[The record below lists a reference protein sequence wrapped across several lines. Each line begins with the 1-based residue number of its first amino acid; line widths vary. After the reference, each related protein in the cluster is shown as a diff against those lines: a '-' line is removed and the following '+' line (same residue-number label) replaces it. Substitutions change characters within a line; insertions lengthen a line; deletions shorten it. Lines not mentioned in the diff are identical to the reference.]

1 MWRDLVKQQ
10 YRRAEAYTLWGE
22 SFKAF
27 ASGAMSPQEFES
39 NVTLNV
45 VPVLQEVGAAIRSL
59 AALEPDASV
68 QRWVEAVQVQ
78 EKVRYE
84 ATVLAMYTTIRH
96 MGDVSMHSNECPS
109 FSERSF
115 GCFTLQR
122 PIGNRSP
129 GPDNWAEDLDGDM
142 GEAAVGCN
150 DLREDAERWR
160 HLIRNATASISD
172 LLAEAQEAISD
183 GA

>member
-96 MGDVSMHSNECPS
+96 MGDVSMHSNECP

-115 GCFTLQR
+115 GCFTLGPADCTSRTRAVLRWAMHKRAPKKSHCIYRAIDKLPFVFSARQSCA
-122 PIGNRSP
+122 RSL
-129 GPDNWAEDLDGDM
+129 E
-142 GEAAVGCN
+142 
-150 DLREDAERWR
+150 
-160 HLIRNATASISD
+160 RNAANQWP
-172 LLAEAQEAISD
+172 LLSTLP
-183 GA
+183 